1 MSQKKKSRPQAKC
14 ELNLA
19 AMLDMAFQL
28 LTFFILTFKPHEMER
43 VCDLVMPP
51 PRPVTTAPGSRPTPA
66 PHLQPIVY
74 PGVDTLLI
82 SVVPSTRGDGVL
94 GSISVGDVSLGTNL
108 ADFDKRLRFALTDEA
123 SPFEQVIIR
132 VGSGLNY
139 EHLMSVLTICKQQK
153 LKNGDSLTKVSFV
166 ELPDGSG

>member
-1 MSQKKKSRPQAKC
+1 MSHKKKSRAQVKC

-28 LTFFILTFKPHEMER
+28 LTFFILTFNPLPIER
-43 VCDLVMPP
+43 KCALEMPP
-51 PRPVTTAPGSRPTPA
+51 ARPITATKNQPGNQPASQPGSG
-66 PHLQPIVY
+66 V
-74 PGVDTLLI
+74 PGVETLLV
-82 SVVPSTRGDGVL
+82 SVSPAAKDDGRL
-94 GSISVGDVSLGTNL
+94 GSISVGDVALGTNM
-108 ADFDKRLRFALTDEA
+108 AAFEQRLRFALTDES

-132 VGSGLNY
+132 VGSGLHY

-153 LKNGDSLTKVSFV
+153 LKNGDTLTKVSFV